1 MVDVPASKEEPSKEE
16 PAPPAQETLPWRRAS
31 NGKIVMPSS
40 IVSPSKDNLDDGEN
54 DEANDDNLG
63 EEISCDDWAVKI
75 ISNLHKF
82 EENKVIG
89 CQFFNQMV
97 FLDKIGQ
104 N

>member
-1 MVDVPASKEEPSKEE
+1 MHPASS
-16 PAPPAQETLPWRRAS
+16 AS
-31 NGKIVMPSS
+31 NHVKQ
-40 IVSPSKDNLDDGEN
+40 DRCLDKNHQSQCGHDGQTKVYDDIN

-82 EENKVIG
+82 EQNKVIG

-97 FLDKIGQ
+97 VLDNKLRV
-104 N
+104 